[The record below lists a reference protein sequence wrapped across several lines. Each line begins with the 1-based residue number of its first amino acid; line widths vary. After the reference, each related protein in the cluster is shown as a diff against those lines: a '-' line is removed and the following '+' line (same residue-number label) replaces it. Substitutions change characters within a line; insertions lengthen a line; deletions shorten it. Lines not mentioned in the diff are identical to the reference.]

1 MSRHLHVTLSDAASA
16 KFECSRWNLDDRD
29 ALLAPHTPN
38 LTCNTATTVPV
49 EGVFVTKRKVSKVRF
64 ASRSCSACC

>member
-38 LTCNTATTVPV
+38 LTCNAATTVPV
-49 EGVFVTKRKVSKVRF
+49 EGVFVTK
-64 ASRSCSACC
+64 